1 MVMIQIPVALKL
13 HKINKIFALLTFM
26 LFLVNNAFTQEVY
39 DLNRCIQTGLERN
52 FNLKV
57 VRNNEAISV
66 NNYTP
71 GNAGMLPEVT
81 ASNRFGGTLNS
92 TVQNF
97 EDGTSAA
104 GGYLHNRSGSA
115 AVNLGM
121 TIFRGFQ
128 VQNTYQKLGQ
138 QVELEGLKTQM
149 AIENLVADIVS
160 EYNYYL
166 QQLTLY
172 DNLAYSV
179 SLSRERARIDEQR
192 YLLGSGSKMQLLQSL
207 VYLNA
212 DSSRLAR
219 QSEVLRSSQIRLN
232 ELMAAEN
239 PGEDITLKDSLIHIN
254 ENLDY
259 DALLAETLAE
269 NTGLQIALKNRIITE
284 LDYKIIES
292 RSYPYLN
299 LTTGYGYNY
308 NAYQTGNLLNQHMH
322 GMNYGLTLGLDIFD
336 GFNRRR
342 ERSNARI
349 EIENRQIRYQEVEQS
364 VKGDLLTIFY
374 AYENNL
380 RLLKLEEQ
388 NLEVARENLEIAVER
403 YKLGSLAGLELREV
417 QKSLLDAE
425 ERLILVKYL
434 TKIAEI
440 SLLQIS
446 GNIMEYM

>member
-1 MVMIQIPVALKL
+1 MRQIRVKLKSPVKNNRLIVLSVFLLVLK
-13 HKINKIFALLTFM
+13 FVTA
-26 LFLVNNAFTQEVY
+26 QEVY
-39 DLNRCIQTGLERN
+39 DLSRCIETGLERN

-57 VRNNEAISV
+57 LRNTEEISV
-66 NNYTP
+66 NNYSA
-71 GNAGMLPEVT
+71 GNAGMLPEIT
-81 ASNRFGGTLNS
+81 ATNRFGGTLN
-92 TVQNF
+92 TTHQNYP
-97 EDGTSAA
+97 DGTDNI
-104 GGYLHNRSGSA
+104 GRNIHNRTGSA
-115 AVNLGM
+115 NILMGM

-128 VQNTYQKLGQ
+128 IQNSYQKLGQ
-138 QVELEGLKTQM
+138 QAELEGLKTQM

-172 DNLAYSV
+172 YNLAYSV

-192 YLLGSGSKMQLLQSL
+192 YLLGSGSKMQLLQSM

-239 PGEDITLKDSLIHIN
+239 LGEEITLKDSLIHIN
-254 ENLDY
+254 ENLEY
-259 DALLAETLAE
+259 ESLLDKTMAE
-269 NTGLQIALKNRIITE
+269 NTGLQIALKNQTITE

-299 LTTGYGYNY
+299 LTSGYGYNY
-308 NAYQTGNLLNQHMH
+308 NAYQSGTLLNQHVH
-322 GMNYGLTLGLDIFD
+322 GMNYGLTLGMDIFD

-342 ERSNARI
+342 EKSNARI
-349 EIENRQIRYQEVEQS
+349 QIENRQIQHKEVEQS
-364 VKGDLLTIFY
+364 IKGDLLTIFY

-425 ERLILVKYL
+425 ERLISVKYL

-446 GNIMEYM
+446 GRIM

>member
-1 MVMIQIPVALKL
+1 MSQIQVKLKSPGTINRFVVITAALFIL
-13 HKINKIFALLTFM
+13 NHAT
-26 LFLVNNAFTQEVY
+26 AQEVY
-39 DLNRCIQTGLERN
+39 DLSRCIQTGLERN

-57 VRNNEAISV
+57 VRNTEEISV
-66 NNYTP
+66 NNYSA
-71 GNAGMLPEVT
+71 GNAGMLPEIT
-81 ASNRFGGTLNS
+81 ATNRFGGTLNS
-92 TVQNF
+92 SHQNYT
-97 EDGTSAA
+97 DGSDITSSNI
-104 GGYLHNRSGSA
+104 HNRSGSA
-115 AVNLGM
+115 SVVMGM

-138 QVELEGLKTQM
+138 QAELEGLKTQM

-179 SLSRERARIDEQR
+179 SLSRERERIDEQR
-192 YLLGSGSKMQLLQSL
+192 YLLGSGSKMQLLQSM

-232 ELMAAEN
+232 ELMAMEN
-239 PGEDITLKDSLIHIN
+239 LGEDIILEDSLISID
-254 ENLDY
+254 ENLKY
-259 DALLAETLAE
+259 DLLLDQTLAD
-269 NTGLQIALKNRIITE
+269 NTGLQIALKNQAITE
-284 LDYKIIES
+284 LDYIIIQS
-292 RSYPYLN
+292 RSYPYLSM
-299 LTTGYGYNY
+299 TSGYGYNY
-308 NAYQTGNLLNQHMH
+308 NAYQTGTMLNQHVY
-322 GMNYGLTLGLDIFD
+322 GMNYGVTLGLDIFD
-336 GFNRRR
+336 GLNRRR
-342 ERSNARI
+342 EKSNARI
-349 EIENRQIRYQEVEQS
+349 QIENRQIQYKEVEQS

-380 RLLKLEEQ
+380 RLLQLEEQ
-388 NLEVARENLEIAVER
+388 NLEVARENLDIAVER

-425 ERLILVKYL
+425 ERLISVKYL

-446 GNIMEYM
+446 GRIMEYM